1 MLLVFSSSKK
11 SFSELH
17 PDDFH
22 LQGEQASAAIEQY
35 YNITINNIII
45 YQYNDNITI

>member
-11 SFSELH
+11 AFSELH

-22 LQGEQASAAIEQY
+22 LQGEQTSAAIEQY
-35 YNITINNIII
+35 NNITIP
-45 YQYNDNITI
+45 YNDPFLS